1 MEDEGLVF
9 KMEKMFTWQ
18 FLDFDLNLIQN
29 FSRESI
35 HHKIKRIIS
44 FMVSLSTKI
53 LWAHFD

>member
-9 KMEKMFTWQ
+9 KLEKMFTWQ

-53 LWAHFD
+53 L